1 MPSLSDQSTV
11 PLDVPPGGGTGGRCS
26 GLSIPGDIP
35 PVEQQVPG
43 LLTVAAIMIAVLGA
57 LWLAGASA

>member
-1 MPSLSDQSTV
+1 MS
-11 PLDVPPGGGTGGRCS
+11 GTGGQLQDCGGMS
-26 GLSIPGDIP
+26 NPGEIP
-35 PVEQQVPG
+35 PVEQQLPG